1 MLQAASNH
9 KKLLHFL
16 SRSGHKEHM
25 KANTR
30 PTEGSCPDHEGPPQ
44 HAGDIRGGQPGTPR
58 KGTQGRPEPT
68 KHSAKSNH
76 QLLPPPD
83 IQNYNLVPSNRILN
97 YKWARDDL
105 RIGQSSQSSNTSLA
119 APHHY
124 SWLLLFLD
132 CSRTGQSPS
141 SRSFLGSQRSL
152 THGPTGPLRDRNNK
166 RVVP

>member
-1 MLQAASNH
+1 
-9 KKLLHFL
+9 
-16 SRSGHKEHM
+16 M
-25 KANTR
+25 KARRNTQGTSGEAS
-30 PTEGSCPDHEGPPQ
+30 PEPQ
-44 HAGDIRGGQPGTPR
+44 E

-76 QLLPPPD
+76 LLLPPPD

-124 SWLLLFLD
+124 SWLLLFLH

-152 THGPTGPLRDRNNK
+152 TQGPEGPKQQNGCALTTKSHTTATNK
-166 RVVP
+166 AESQASNIFEGKKQQVEK